1 MGVEPVENRVVRL
14 GKSVDD
20 GNVAMVADV
29 LDVLN
34 PRWKGG
40 VVRKFQDKCFDT
52 TRVSGEEMIEE
63 GWVLRSDDEGEG
75 QVGVG
80 EN

>member
-1 MGVEPVENRVVRL
+1 MGVEPVDNRVVRL

-40 VVRKFQDKCFDT
+40 VVRKF
-52 TRVSGEEMIEE
+52 
-63 GWVLRSDDEGEG
+63 
-75 QVGVG
+75 
-80 EN
+80 